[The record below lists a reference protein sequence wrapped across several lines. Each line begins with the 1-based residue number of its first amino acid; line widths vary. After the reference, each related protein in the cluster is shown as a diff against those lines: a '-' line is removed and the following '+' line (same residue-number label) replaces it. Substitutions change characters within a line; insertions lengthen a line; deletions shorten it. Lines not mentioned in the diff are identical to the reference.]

1 MAGDELGVPLSDV
14 KVIEGD
20 TTIVPY
26 GWGTW
31 GSRSAVT
38 GGGSVSIA
46 SGKVRE
52 KIVRVASHFAE
63 VPERDLE
70 LADSIV
76 RRKADGAALVPIRE
90 IAFLSRRATFRKAKS
105 EDWRQQPT
113 TSPQP

>member
-1 MAGDELGVPLSDV
+1 MDADGKVTILVGTHSHGQSHETTLAQVAGDELGVPLSDV

-20 TTIVPY
+20 TTVVPY

-70 LADSIV
+70 LADSMV
-76 RRKADGAALVPIRE
+76 RRKADGA
-90 IAFLSRRATFRKAKS
+90 
-105 EDWRQQPT
+105 
-113 TSPQP
+113 